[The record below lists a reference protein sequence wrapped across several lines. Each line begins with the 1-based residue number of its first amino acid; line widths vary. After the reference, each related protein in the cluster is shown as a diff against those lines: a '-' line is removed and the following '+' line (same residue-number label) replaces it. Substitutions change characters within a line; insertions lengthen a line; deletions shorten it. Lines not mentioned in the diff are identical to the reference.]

1 MDAISAVVELAKER
15 NELSDLVEEYE
26 DQFEELVGKTV
37 SIAVKSSKKKTVYVE
52 AIVDEFV
59 SGEGWVA
66 HGIETDEVYELDFLD
81 FARGDAYVVS
91 KRVTFEDQ

>member
-15 NELSDLVEEYE
+15 NELTDLVEEYE

-37 SIAVKSSKKKTVYVE
+37 SIAVKSKKKTVYVE

-66 HGIETDEVYELDFLD
+66 HGVDTDEVYELDFLD
-81 FARGDAYVVS
+81 FAKGDAYVVT
-91 KRVTFEDQ
+91 KRVTFEDHE